1 MPHAPRIHIIGAG
14 IGGLTLAL
22 ALREVGLS
30 CELHE
35 AAGELREIG
44 AGVQIGPNASRVLD
58 HLGLSPALDEV
69 GVRPVAGDLRRWQD
83 GSILTRQPLG
93 EEVVASF
100 GHPYFHVHR
109 NDLHTLLREAAAD
122 PIHLGRRCV
131 GVEQTPS
138 GVVAAFDNGT
148 SATADVLIGA
158 DGVHS
163 AVRASLHGEQPA
175 RFSGAA
181 AWRGLVPVDA
191 IADLE
196 LPITSTAT
204 LGPGSHF
211 VYYYVSAGRF
221 VNWVGI
227 APTDTWTTES
237 WTAAGDLDDA
247 LADFAGWNPTVIRLI
262 EEMRGQPA
270 YRWAMYDRDP
280 LEWWGEGSVTLLGDA
295 CHPMLPY
302 MAQGAAQS
310 IEDAAVLAGAL
321 AAIDDIP
328 SALRRYEDLRR
339 DRTAKVQLAARA
351 NERMFHLPDG
361 PEQEARDERLRSS
374 TGGTHRNAWLFDY
387 DAVAVGKAAA
397 TTKNS

>member
-1 MPHAPRIHIIGAG
+1 MTSALRIHIIGAG

-22 ALREVGLS
+22 ALRDSGLS

-35 AAGELREIG
+35 GATELREVG
-44 AGVQIGPNASRVLD
+44 AGVQIGPNASRVLR
-58 HLGLSPALDEV
+58 HLGLGGQLDAV
-69 GVRPVAGDLRRWQD
+69 GVRPVSGDLRRWQD
-83 GSILTRQPLG
+83 GTLLTEQPLG
-93 EEVVASF
+93 QQLQETF

-109 NDLHTLLREAAAD
+109 SDLHAMLRDAVVD

-131 GVEQTPS
+131 GVEETPDA
-138 GVVAAFDNGT
+138 VVATFADGT
-148 SATADVLIGA
+148 SVTGDIIIGA

-163 AVRASLHGEQPA
+163 AVRTSLHGEQPA

-181 AWRGLVPVDA
+181 AWRGLVPADQV
-191 IADLE
+191 ADLN
-196 LPITSTAT
+196 LSISSTAT

-211 VYYYVSAGRF
+211 VYYFVSAGRF

-237 WTAAGDLDDA
+237 WTAAGEIDDA

-262 EEMRGQPA
+262 EEMRGQPV

-280 LEWWGEGSVTLLGDA
+280 LPVWGEGRVTLLGDA

-310 IEDAAVLAGAL
+310 IEDAAVLAGVL
-321 AAIDDIP
+321 ARIDEPDA
-328 SALRRYEDLRR
+328 ALRHYENLRR
-339 DRTAKVQLAARA
+339 DRTARVQLAARA
-351 NERMFHLPDG
+351 NEEMFHLPDG
-361 PEQEARDERLRSS
+361 PEQQERDLRMAAAS
-374 TGGTHRNAWLFDY
+374 GGTHRNAWLFDY
-387 DAVAVGKAAA
+387 DAVTVGRTA
-397 TTKNS
+397 